1 MEQNGRLEWLR
12 ADLQAMERRITERID
27 RLEKATRERL
37 DDHGRRIRALETSR
51 AYVAGIGAALGWLA
65 TWLKDLIGGR
75 GGAP

>member
-1 MEQNGRLEWLR
+1 MENGRLEWLR
-12 ADLQAMERRITERID
+12 ADLQAMETRIMKRID
-27 RLEKATRERL
+27 RLEAAAKERL
-37 DDHGRRIRALETSR
+37 DDHARRIRALETSR